1 MPARIPKACRKQGCK
16 HITIDPS
23 GYCEQHKSNGWQRY
37 QSGKTSTQRG
47 YGAKWRRIR
56 AIVLDRDKHLCQL
69 CLKQG
74 IYTSATTVDHI
85 IPKAH
90 NGTDNLSNLQSLC
103 NACHKAKTARERL
116 QR

>member
-1 MPARIPKACRKQGCK
+1 MDNASRIPKACRKQGCK
-16 HITIDPS
+16 HITIIL
-23 GYCEQHKSNGWQRY
+23 YCEQHKQRY

-85 IPKAH
+85 IPKAQMEQI
-90 NGTDNLSNLQSLC
+90 TYQLTKL
-103 NACHKAKTARERL
+103 CHKL
-116 QR
+116 NMGGGM